1 MGWFKIKEAAKYAG
15 VSPHTLRNW
24 IKQGLRHSRL
34 PSGMILIKQAS
45 IDEYLEKYEVENND
59 IDKIVNEVMKKFST

>member
-1 MGWFKIKEAAKYAG
+1 
-15 VSPHTLRNW
+15 
-24 IKQGLRHSRL
+24 
-34 PSGMILIKQAS
+34 MILIKQAS